1 MKVIETNA
9 HVWSESETQALNIK
23 PVKRIEDLYSNTA
36 IALRRLPYL
45 EIICDRFVRKLAS
58 SFRGLANDV
67 AVVSVEM
74 ITSERLDEVVPS
86 ISSTSLTGIFRL
98 DPQGGLG
105 MMCLDQKLVYLFVD
119 MLLGGR
125 HASLNAI
132 DESRGYTSIERN
144 LIERVLKV
152 MFADFSEVYE
162 VDKPVE
168 FVFERLEVNTRFAM
182 IDKPTASVFHI
193 KVKVDLEDRSGL
205 FDIVLPFGTIEHI
218 FANITPYQLPEQDP
232 FWQKTLLSELEET
245 SFTLEVVLDQT
256 DKFLSDVMSW
266 KKGSQVALLKSPESL
281 VIISCE
287 GKPMFTAKVGHMGP
301 RIAVSIEEII
311 P

>member
-1 MKVIETNA
+1 MKVMETHS

-45 EIICDRFVRKLAS
+45 EIISDRFVRKLAS

-74 ITSERLDEVVPS
+74 ITSERMDEVIPGIANS
-86 ISSTSLTGIFRL
+86 SLTGIFRL

-132 DESRGYTSIERN
+132 DENRGYTSIERN
-144 LIERVLKV
+144 LIVRVLKV
-152 MFADFSEVYE
+152 MFADFSEVFD

-193 KVKVDLEDRSGL
+193 KVKVELEDRSGL
-205 FDIVLPFGTIEHI
+205 FDIVLPFGTIEHV
-218 FANITPYQLPEQDP
+218 FANITPYQLFEQDP
-232 FWQKTLLSELEET
+232 LWQRTLLSELEET

-266 KKGSQVALLKSPESL
+266 KKGSQIALLKSPESL
-281 VIISCE
+281 VTVSCE
-287 GKPMFTAKVGHMGP
+287 GKPMFVAKVGHRGP
-301 RIAVSIEEII
+301 RIAVSVEEII